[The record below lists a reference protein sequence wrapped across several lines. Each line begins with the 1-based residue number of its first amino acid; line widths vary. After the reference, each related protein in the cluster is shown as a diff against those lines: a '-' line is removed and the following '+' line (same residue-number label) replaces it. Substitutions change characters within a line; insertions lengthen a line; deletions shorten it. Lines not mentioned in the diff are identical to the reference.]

1 MMDMK
6 FTQSGWERAMQA
18 AAAKTSIAIIFLSAS
33 ILAAPALAQNRGVP
47 VQEAPAPRAALKNLY
62 AAVDGDTAVLF
73 RSVGAVRARR
83 VDSPVG
89 NYVVIFD
96 RNITSCFYFA
106 TIGRASATGVED
118 PGIITTVRSAGNAK
132 GVYVA
137 TSDPAGVLVNRS
149 FFLHVACPDI
159 APPI

>member
-1 MMDMK
+1 M
-6 FTQSGWERAMQA
+6 RI
-18 AAAKTSIAIIFLSAS
+18 AAAKTSITIILLSAG
-33 ILAAPALAQNRGVP
+33 ILATPALAQNRGRV

-83 VDSPVG
+83 VDNPAG

-106 TIGRASATGVED
+106 TIGRASATGVEAA
-118 PGIITTVRSAGNAK
+118 GTITTVRSAGNSRSL
-132 GVYVA
+132 YVA
-137 TSDPAGVLVNRS
+137 TSDLAGAPVDRS
-149 FFLHVACPDI
+149 FFVHVACPDL